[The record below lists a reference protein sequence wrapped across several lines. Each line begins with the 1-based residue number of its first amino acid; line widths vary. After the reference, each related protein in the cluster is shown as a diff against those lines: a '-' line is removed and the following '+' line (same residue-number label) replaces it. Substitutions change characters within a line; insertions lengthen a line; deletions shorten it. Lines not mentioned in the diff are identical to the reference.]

1 MTMKVFLLLQ
11 FFSKTTERFVHGV
24 DSFVDTLW
32 KIWSDLLDVMG
43 IDCKFTQQLL
53 FKKKHKNEE
62 LNTFSEQSRE
72 CFSILSLCCCSFFP

>member
-1 MTMKVFLLLQ
+1 MHYNDNESVLLLQ

-43 IDCKFTQQLL
+43 IDCKFACNSA
-53 FKKKHKNEE
+53 FFRGGKKQGTEH
-62 LNTFSEQSRE
+62 
-72 CFSILSLCCCSFFP
+72 IL

>member
-1 MTMKVFLLLQ
+1 MPDNDDESVLLLQ

-43 IDCKFTQQLL
+43 IDCKFPLQLSPPHTH
-53 FKKKHKNEE
+53 KKEIKH
-62 LNTFSEQSRE
+62 
-72 CFSILSLCCCSFFP
+72 IL